1 MGGLLETS
9 KHAGVVYSVM
19 LNRGWMDISVK
30 NLSAIIL
37 TDLYGCS
44 DKTEYCIFDY
54 SNLDE
59 NGCRNE
65 YS

>member
-1 MGGLLETS
+1 MIEIDVKFSGMGGLLETS

-44 DKTEYCIFDY
+44 DKYGI
-54 SNLDE
+54 
-59 NGCRNE
+59 
-65 YS
+65 